1 MSRDR
6 IEVPVDM
13 SMIISYE
20 LGTEL
25 HASTSAHTT
34 YRCAHDH
41 LFTGME
47 SNFSPETSSFSI
59 SEFIM
64 ITAGL
69 CT

>member
-25 HASTSAHTT
+25 HARTSAHTT
-34 YRCAHDH
+34 YQCAHGYV
-41 LFTGME
+41 FTGME
-47 SNFSPETSSFSI
+47 STFSPETSFFSI

-64 ITAGL
+64 IAAGL